1 MLFSPFLF
9 VSFYIWPERIDS
21 VADLHYA
28 TVLLQEPITRLG
40 SITRRACMRDEGS
53 RQSAPNK
60 SHNVTHYGSWLLII
74 DINLDFSVKFPCTSG
89 IPVLGEGQWKGESFT

>member
-28 TVLLQEPITRLG
+28 TVLLQEPITRWGQSLEELVREMKAMKAPG
-40 SITRRACMRDEGS
+40 NQLLTRAIM
-53 RQSAPNK
+53 
-60 SHNVTHYGSWLLII
+60 
-74 DINLDFSVKFPCTSG
+74 
-89 IPVLGEGQWKGESFT
+89 

>member
-28 TVLLQEPITRLG
+28 TVLLQEPITRWGQSLEELVREMKAPG
-40 SITRRACMRDEGS
+40 NQLLTRAIM
-53 RQSAPNK
+53 
-60 SHNVTHYGSWLLII
+60 
-74 DINLDFSVKFPCTSG
+74 
-89 IPVLGEGQWKGESFT
+89 